1 MKNKVGQL
9 KEECNNRNKNR
20 LSHLHTCQKQKRG
33 QKDQHYRSE
42 GRTNIYDELNKAF
55 HVLRTKRPV
64 HPEEVELG
72 EQKKRVLRVFRNYLK
87 EDKVL
92 KFFNL
97 LPENKRMED
106 NRVYAYTDSEGVS
119 DEGYTDE
126 EEYKAEFKSR
136 NQGQKILEQQ
146 VSTHPT
152 GAAIPVATTSALP
165 SVEASKDINKS
176 QSKSP
181 KAPMGCFENE
191 QKKFENIHLSDS
203 TVLEEL
209 RIADQRANNAAKM
222 LETVREQIARYAE
235 KEEMTEEDIQIMQR
249 KQAELMEKMS
259 EFEEI
264 TKRVQQL
271 VGLRDVSSTH
281 LGLPNKPITI
291 RKSDKC
297 VEELPKVVICGPG
310 GIEQVPKII
319 VCSDKKTNKQ
329 ITTQGH
335 AMPDNLHPS
344 MDSQNECMPYY
355 TQQITGEPAIQSQ
368 PQILEHQIQTFS
380 ISQGAYT
387 IPQGMSQ
394 VPMMAGY
401 PEPFVPYASQQYP
414 WGQSCYQQEM
424 GPYAVPLQP
433 HKFQDFYET
442 SATSDI
448 RSAPSGDQTNDD
460 SQAHSAGLTDPTT
473 SSIPPGQHMESS
485 KHQPSTLEKQA
496 TVYTE
501 HLQRKEGPICKADL
515 YQSMG
520 LPVPAGSN
528 PNCPAAMI
536 NSLAGAAGGAPGGKV
551 CKAELWK
558 AMGGGGGP
566 GGGCTQGCPGAQQ
579 GMMGDAPGGVCKKA
593 WLKSQKFKKDKA
605 DMESIVKSME
615 EEVRSIQK
623 ELELVQAE
631 RRGLELQKKLLTCAA
646 ASPGGGPSATSI
658 EKPLTVCTNRPIQ
671 QQTTY
676 ETEGIDRAQA
686 LECQLST
693 MREKYKKL
701 QQDYNVKVEEISLV
715 RVEFDAAKRDAMALL
730 EKSEEAEARV
740 DDLLERLKAVENEK
754 MRIAGSKDQMM
765 EMEQQLVLAKQRY
778 REGQE
783 EIEEM
788 RTNMQDVMLQLEDYR
803 NKYLNAQQTV
813 EEQRRQLDIM
823 ELENNRIGEQV
834 NLEIQRVK
842 TQFQEKLQEL
852 TPLPDMLKAT
862 QLKLQETQQLRLIAE
877 RTAEQTR
884 KEMDELTEKHQAL
897 LEELEE
903 YKKDSSNYDAEK
915 VHLKN
920 SLTTGEKKIEEIKS
934 ENAKLRATVARLEE
948 LALNNER
955 RFDEKTHE
963 ALQLQTQL
971 ETLREE
977 SARQVARTKD
987 RCESVRRNLQ
997 SQISELERQLA
1008 QSRAAART
1016 AQKDRDEIRQKMQAQ
1031 ITSLN
1036 DNFEQAQL
1044 RIRSLQSHVNYL
1056 KNSYT
1061 NIFAPEQQ
1069 NVPIESAQG
1078 PY

>member
-496 TVYTE
+496 TV
-501 HLQRKEGPICKADL
+501 
-515 YQSMG
+515 
-520 LPVPAGSN
+520 
-528 PNCPAAMI
+528 
-536 NSLAGAAGGAPGGKV
+536 
-551 CKAELWK
+551 
-558 AMGGGGGP
+558 
-566 GGGCTQGCPGAQQ
+566 
-579 GMMGDAPGGVCKKA
+579 
-593 WLKSQKFKKDKA
+593 
-605 DMESIVKSME
+605 ESIVKSME